1 MNITEFPKSDLETI
15 LSQYHSIATAT
26 AQDVE
31 FVSSENIPV
40 HHQLITILD
49 ATNFIT
55 PFDYN
60 TWAETFG
67 WDKVMSAETLLHAD
81 FETLRRLITT
91 HVRTNRF
98 VEGHWD
104 DLLQN
109 GYLTEFMRRLQILYN
124 NTYSSN

>member
-26 AQDVE
+26 ARDAE
-31 FVSSENIPV
+31 FVSSEDIPV

-49 ATNFIT
+49 TTGFIT

-60 TWAETFG
+60 TWAEALG
-67 WDKVMSAETLLHAD
+67 WDKVMSIETLRHAD
-81 FETLRRLITT
+81 FETLQKLITT

-104 DLLQN
+104 DLLLR
-109 GYLTEFMRRLQILYN
+109 GYLTEFMKRLQVLYN
-124 NTYSSN
+124 NTYLSN